1 MLSQADK
8 EILCNKNFQRLVA
21 VRRWVAWSF
30 LLLLLG
36 LYLAFGLLSVYSPAF
51 LARPVFADG
60 VVPFGVIMGYGI
72 LATTFM
78 CGLRIVFL
86 NRSSKKSLLRLTDE
100 TPTEAHCVAPLA
112 GCR

>member
-72 LATTFM
+72 LATTFI
-78 CGLRIVFL
+78 LTLVYVRIA
-86 NRSSKKSLLRLTDE
+86 NRFFE
-100 TPTEAHCVAPLA
+100 PLEQKIIA
-112 GCR
+112 EVNR